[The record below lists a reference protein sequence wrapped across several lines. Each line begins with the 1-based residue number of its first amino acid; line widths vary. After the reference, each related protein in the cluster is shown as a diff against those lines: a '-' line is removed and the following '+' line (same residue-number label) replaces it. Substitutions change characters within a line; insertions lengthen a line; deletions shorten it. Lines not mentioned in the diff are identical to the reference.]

1 MEDNMRRR
9 TKNEIEKNFKK
20 IINLNIVV
28 EVVIIVFALILIIFP
43 DISNK
48 LIGIIVGSLLLF
60 YAANLAMNYFNRD
73 GAKIYSLSLSLAIII
88 GLIGLFLIFYPYS
101 IMKFVTIALG
111 LFFIISGANKVN
123 NALWL
128 KKGNEMS
135 WTITLAMAITILIL
149 GLILLFNPFSHLT
162 VTRVVGIF
170 LILSSILRISDAI
183 LFKKRKDDIIDIFW

>member
-1 MEDNMRRR
+1 MRRR